1 MTTTRRSCCRR
12 AAVGAPT
19 SRDFCEALTIST
31 GVTLV
36 ENNGGWELLVLTPGG
51 QAMHLGH
58 AMTHFNCKAKP
69 QTAGIRL
76 SEVVLAALTKVVSS
90 GKIESL
96 RSRANRQV
104 PLITMK
110 ELLFAATVKCPQC
123 KGSGCATC
131 NKTGLAP

>member
-1 MTTTRRSCCRR
+1 MTTTRKSCCRR
-12 AAVGAPT
+12 TAGAPT
-19 SRDFCEALTIST
+19 ARDFCEALTISI

-36 ENNGGWELLVLTPGG
+36 QNNGGWELLVLTPGG

-76 SEVVLAALTKVVSS
+76 SEVVLAALAKVVSS
-90 GKIESL
+90 GTIESL
-96 RSRANRQV
+96 RPRANRQV

-110 ELLFAATVKCPQC
+110 ELLFAATTKCPQC
-123 KGSGCATC
+123 KGSGCLTC